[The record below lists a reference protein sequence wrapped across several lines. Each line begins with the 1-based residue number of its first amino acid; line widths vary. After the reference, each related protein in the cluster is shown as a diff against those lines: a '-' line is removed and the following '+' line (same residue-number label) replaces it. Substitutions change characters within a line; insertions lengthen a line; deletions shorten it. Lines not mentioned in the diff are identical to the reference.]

1 MTLPIT
7 GVSAREILD
16 SRGNPTVEVD
26 VELEDGTVG
35 RAAVPSGASTGKH
48 EAHELRDGDVKN
60 RFFGKGVRKAVAN
73 VNETLSEVLI
83 DLDVADQAGIDQAMI
98 DADGTE
104 NKSNLGANAILACSL
119 ACAHAAARASF
130 LPLFRYIGGVGANRL
145 PVPMMNILNGG
156 RHADNA
162 IDIHDR
168 AAGLC
173 VVSRRASRGS
183 RGVPLAQVGP
193 G

>member
-1 MTLPIT
+1 MSMPII
-7 GVSAREILD
+7 GVAAREILD
-16 SRGNPTVEVD
+16 SRGNPTLEVD

-48 EAHELRDGDVKN
+48 EAHELRDADVKN
-60 RFFGKGVRKAVAN
+60 RYMGKGVRKAVQN
-73 VNETLSEVLI
+73 VNDTLSEVLI
-83 DLDVADQAGIDQAMI
+83 DLDVSDQAAIDQAMI
-98 DADGTE
+98 EADGTE

-145 PVPMMNILNGG
+145 PLPMMNIVNGG

-162 IDIHDR
+162 IDFQEFMI
-168 AAGLC
+168 
-173 VVSRRASRGS
+173 
-183 RGVPLAQVGP
+183 VPLGFDAFHEAF
-193 G
+193 